1 MLSTEYVNADFC
13 IQNIFYKYI
22 FFSHLGN
29 SPKPSQIYNS
39 ILTKGLFDI
48 EKQRYFPPVQTI
60 ICIFLPF
67 NTHSDSF

>member
-1 MLSTEYVNADFC
+1 M
-13 IQNIFYKYI
+13 QIFVYKTSFTNTF